1 MADASSYKNIFKTTF
16 LFGFVKVFN
25 ILVKIGLNKV
35 VALILGPEGVGVIGM
50 FNTTIQTIV
59 NFAGLGVSQSGVRD
73 ISEANSSSDTIE
85 RDTIITMVNKVIIFT
100 GLLGMVIMIVGAPM
114 LSRYTFGTAAYTAS
128 YAMLSIAVCAQIIS
142 AGQTAVLTGM
152 RKLRQLAYCSMISAV
167 AGLVSG
173 VPFYWFLKENGIVPS
188 LIVSSLTMLLVSWM
202 YVRKISYTKIAL
214 TIKETWKK
222 SAVMVK
228 MGISLMIQGLMI
240 HICNLIVASYVA
252 NHGGLDILGYYQ
264 AGITIITGYFGII
277 LTAMTTEYYP
287 RLSSIHNDNVALKDA
302 VNAQSEM
309 GMMMAFPL
317 VMLFVYFSNFFFR
330 FLYSSKF
337 EAGTEYV
344 NWAVMGTITIIASN
358 SIGMVLLV
366 KQAAKIYLT
375 SSLILNIVIVS
386 TNILLYHKYGLL
398 GLGLG
403 YFFSGLVQFIVYG
416 IMMKKYYSI
425 SFSKSVICL
434 WLIIILNI
442 LLLNASQIL
451 FVGIL
456 KNMLDWVFIIFAT
469 SISIIYMKKRM
480 GLDLLKGMR
489 SIKNILKRNIHE

>member
-25 ILVKIGLNKV
+25 IIVKIGLNKV

-50 FNTTIQTIV
+50 FNTTIQTVV

-73 ISEANSSSDTIE
+73 ISEANSCSDTIE

-100 GLLGMVIMIVGAPM
+100 GLLGMAIMIVGAPL
-114 LSRYTFGTAAYTAS
+114 LSRYTFGTTAYTAS
-128 YAMLSIAVCAQIIS
+128 YALLSIAVCAQIIS

-167 AGLVSG
+167 VGLVTG
-173 VPFYWFLKENGIVPS
+173 VPFYWFFREKGIVPS
-188 LIVSSLTMLLVSWM
+188 LIVSSLTMLLVSWL
-202 YVRKISYTKIAL
+202 YVRKISYTKIVL
-214 TIKETWKK
+214 TVNEIWQK
-222 SAVMVK
+222 STLMVK
-228 MGISLMIQGLMI
+228 MGISLMIQGLML

-287 RLSSIHNDNVALKDA
+287 RLSSIHNDNAALKDA

-330 FLYSSKF
+330 FLYSSEF
-337 EAGTEYV
+337 EAGAVYV

-375 SSLILNIVIVS
+375 SSLILNIIIVS
-386 TNILLYHKYGLL
+386 VNILLYHKFGLL

-403 YFFSGLVQFIVYG
+403 YFFSGLIQFIVYG

-425 SFSKSVICL
+425 SFSRRVIFI
-434 WLIIILNI
+434 WVVIISAIILLNIVSLCDIVWIRHVISLSIISFSLILSLIYLKQTMNLNMKAI
-442 LLLNASQIL
+442 LLNT
-451 FVGIL
+451 
-456 KNMLDWVFIIFAT
+456 KN
-469 SISIIYMKKRM
+469 R
-480 GLDLLKGMR
+480 LLKH
-489 SIKNILKRNIHE
+489 K